1 MAMVQTASLSQSELP
16 ATGGGGMDDHSFY
29 WWSKK
34 LEERAGIVIPASRKQ
49 FLASNLNQRIRATR
63 CQNEEEYY
71 SKVLEG
77 PLGAREWAQLIDCLT
92 VHQTHF
98 FRHLPS
104 VELVRQE
111 ARRWFAQGQGSKRE
125 LHAWSVG
132 CSTGEEAWTLGMI
145 LAEEASPYQRAYYS
159 VLGTD
164 VSQPALNM
172 ARLARYDL
180 DRLREIP
187 AEMRERWCLRD
198 DMGFSIHPELR
209 KRVAFATLNLL
220 DRTATPLL
228 SNVHLIY
235 CQNVLIYMPRRTRH
249 QILNR
254 FATLLSPGG
263 VLLLGPGEVMTWEH
277 EALEPIDHPR
287 TLAFRRRARGNQA

>member
-1 MAMVQTASLSQSELP
+1 
-16 ATGGGGMDDHSFY
+16 MDDHSFY

-49 FLASNLNQRIRATR
+49 FLASNLNQRVRANR

-71 SKVLEG
+71 SRVLEG

-104 VELVRQE
+104 VELVRAE
-111 ARRWFAQGQGSKRE
+111 ARRWYAESQGRKRE

-145 LAEEASPYQRAYYS
+145 LATEAASYQRAYYS

-164 VSQPALNM
+164 VSQPALGM
-172 ARLARYDL
+172 ARQARYERE
-180 DRLREIP
+180 RLREIP
-187 AEMRERWCLRD
+187 ARYRERWCLED
-198 DMGFSIHPELR
+198 DLGFSIHPDLR
-209 KRVAFATLNLL
+209 RRVAFATLNLL
-220 DRTATPLL
+220 DDSAAPIL
-228 SNVHLIY
+228 SNLHLIY

-254 FATLLSPGG
+254 FTALLRPGG

-277 EALEPIDHPR
+277 EEMEAIDNPR
-287 TLAFRRRARGNQA
+287 TLAFRRRERGKQA

>member
-1 MAMVQTASLSQSELP
+1 MVPTAKMMPAPLS
-16 ATGGGGMDDHSFY
+16 AVNGGAMDDHSFY

-63 CQNEEEYY
+63 SRNEEEYY
-71 SKVLEG
+71 AQVLEG
-77 PLGAREWAQLIDCLT
+77 PMGAREWANLIDCLT

-104 VELVRQE
+104 VELVRQH
-111 ARRWFAQGQGSKRE
+111 ARQWFVRGEGGGKRE
-125 LHAWSVG
+125 FHAWSVG
-132 CSTGEEAWTLGMI
+132 CSTGEEAWTLAMI
-145 LAEEASPYQRAYYS
+145 LATEAASGRKAYYS

-164 VSQPALNM
+164 VSQPAL
-172 ARLARYDL
+172 ALARQAQYDQE
-180 DRLREIP
+180 RMGEIP
-187 AEMRERWCLRD
+187 PEYGQRWCVPAEGR
-198 DMGFSIHPELR
+198 FIIHPALQ

-220 DRTATPLL
+220 DHSAAPLL

-249 QILNR
+249 QILDR
-254 FATLLSPGG
+254 FATLLRPGG
-263 VLLLGPGEVMTWEH
+263 LLLLGPGEVMTWNH
-277 EALEPIDHPR
+277 PGMEPVDNPR
-287 TLAFRRRARGNQA
+287 TLAFRRTDRGHSS

>member
-1 MAMVQTASLSQSELP
+1 
-16 ATGGGGMDDHSFY
+16 MDDHSFY

-49 FLASNLNQRIRATR
+49 FLASNLNQRVHANN
-63 CQNEEEYY
+63 CANEEEYY
-71 SKVLEG
+71 AKVLEG

-104 VELVRQE
+104 VDLVQTL
-111 ARRWFAQGQGSKRE
+111 AREWYAQGEGKKRE

-145 LAEEASPYQRAYYS
+145 LGTEAAAYQQAYFS

-164 VSQPALNM
+164 VSQPALSL
-172 ARLARYDL
+172 ARQARYDR

-187 AEMRERWCLRD
+187 SSYRERWCLPD
-198 DMGFSIHPELR
+198 DLGFSIHPDLR
-209 KRVAFATLNLL
+209 RRVAFATLNLL
-220 DRTATPLL
+220 DKSAAPIL
-228 SNVHLIY
+228 SNLDLIF

-249 QILNR
+249 QILDR
-254 FATLLSPGG
+254 FAALLRPGG
-263 VLLLGPGEVMTWEH
+263 VLLLGPGEVMNWAH
-277 EALEPIDHPR
+277 EEMTPVDHPR
-287 TLAFRRRARGNQA
+287 TLAFRRQERGKQA